1 MDNRSSNW
9 PIGSR
14 LARPAG
20 WFAVLAV
27 VMSAACTRS
36 TAPASSNNSGPV
48 RGGTL
53 VATIRSE
60 PATFNRYIGAGQ
72 SYPTE
77 VLTHLTQGTLVR
89 LNRLTGDI
97 EPWLASG
104 WTTSQ
109 DGRTYTVRLRDGVA
123 FSDGVPF
130 TSADVLFSFQAA
142 YDPAV
147 NSLLASGVEVQGKPL
162 QVTAPD
168 PHTVVITF
176 PTRFAPGLAL
186 LDNLPIY
193 PAHQLRAALDAHSF
207 AKAWSNTT
215 PPGSMAGLGPF
226 VLTEY
231 VPGQHLT
238 FSRNPHY
245 WRKDASGGSLPYLDR
260 IDMEVVTSADAE
272 MLRMEAGGID
282 VMSQTDVPPQ
292 DLGALRRLRDQGA
305 LQVID
310 VGIGVDPNML
320 WFNLVP
326 SSAVARDKPYLERAE
341 FRQAVSYAV
350 DREAIANTVY
360 LGAAVPIDGPI
371 TPGNRTWYSDAAPK
385 YSHDP
390 ARARALL
397 AGLGL
402 ADRNGDG
409 MLEDSSGRPV
419 RFSILTQSSNVRE
432 RVATMIQ
439 AQLKDVGIGVDI
451 DARDPQSIIGQWGS
465 GHYESIY
472 FGVIASAM
480 DPAMNLDEWLS
491 SGSAHFWNP
500 QQRTPAT
507 PWESRIDDLM
517 QQQIAAPNLQD
528 RQRLFAEVQRIFG
541 ENVPALYFVAPKVSV
556 VMSRRVGGAVP
567 ALLDP
572 KILWDPD
579 TLYVTGPTP
588 R

>member
-1 MDNRSSNW
+1 
-9 PIGSR
+9 
-14 LARPAG
+14 
-20 WFAVLAV
+20 
-27 VMSAACTRS
+27 MSGGCTRS
-36 TAPASSNNSGPV
+36 SAPGSSTGNGPV

-60 PATFNRYIGAGQ
+60 PATFNRYVGAGQ
-72 SYPTE
+72 SYATL
-77 VLTHLTQGTLVR
+77 VSTLLTQSTLVR
-89 LNRLTGDI
+89 LNHATGDV
-97 EPWLASG
+97 EPWLAAD
-104 WTTSQ
+104 WTTSN
-109 DGRTYTVRLRDGVA
+109 DGRTYTVRLRDGVT
-123 FSDGVPF
+123 FSDGAPF

-147 NSLLASGVEVQGKPL
+147 NSPLESAVEVQGKPL
-162 QVTAPD
+162 EATAPD
-168 PHTVVITF
+168 AHTVVITF
-176 PTRFAPGLAL
+176 PTRFASGLAL

-193 PAHQLRAALDAHSF
+193 PAHQLRAALRAHAF
-207 AKAWSNTT
+207 AKAWGNTT

-245 WRKDASGGSLPYLDR
+245 WREDASGSPLPYLDR
-260 IDMEVVTSADAE
+260 IDLEVVTSADAE
-272 MLRMEAGGID
+272 MLRMEAGSID

-292 DLGALRRLRDQGA
+292 DIGALRRLRDQGA
-305 LQVID
+305 LQLLD

-326 SSAVARDKPYLERAE
+326 SSGVAKDKPYLERPE

-360 LGAAVPIDGPI
+360 LGAAVPIDGPV
-371 TPGNRTWYSDAAPK
+371 TPGNRTWYSAAAPK

-390 ARARALL
+390 AHARALL

-402 ADRNGDG
+402 VDRNGDG
-409 MLEDSSGRPV
+409 MLEDSSGRSV
-419 RFSILTQSSNVRE
+419 RFSILTQGNNVRE
-432 RVATMIQ
+432 RVATMVQ
-439 AQLKDVGIGVDI
+439 AQLKDVGIGVDV
-451 DARDPQSIIGQWGS
+451 DARDVQSIFGQWAS
-465 GHYESIY
+465 GRYESIY
-472 FGVIASAM
+472 FGVVASAM

-491 SGSAHFWNP
+491 SGSAHFWDP

-507 PWESRIDDLM
+507 SWEGRIDDLM
-517 QQQIAAPNLQD
+517 QQQIAASNLQD
-528 RQRLFAEVQRIFG
+528 RQRLFADVQRILA
-541 ENVPALYFVAPKVSV
+541 ENQPALYFVAPKISV

-572 KILWDPD
+572 KILWNPD